1 MLATKPPV
9 MSFTGRLRD
18 ICRSFLLE
26 FTKIKQHNGAAF
38 NLEITRCKG
47 RKIALA
53 RDSKQGHL
61 KHDPGIL
68 LQSSRT
74 HCNKSV
80 LNESTLRKLSV

>member
-18 ICRSFLLE
+18 ICRLFPPE
-26 FTKIKQHNGAAF
+26 VTKIKQRNGAAF
-38 NLEITRCKG
+38 SLEITRCTR
-47 RKIALA
+47 RKLA
-53 RDSKQGHL
+53 QDSKQGHL

-68 LQSSRT
+68 LPSSRT

-80 LNESTLRKLSV
+80 LNESTSHKLRV

>member
-18 ICRSFLLE
+18 IYRLFPLE
-26 FTKIKQHNGAAF
+26 VTKIKQHNGAAF
-38 NLEITRCKG
+38 NLEITRCK
-47 RKIALA
+47 LA
-53 RDSKQGHL
+53 RDSNQGHL

-80 LNESTLRKLSV
+80 LHESTLHKLRV